1 MERREKDTAVETTRG
16 PILAYMGIDLVE
28 CTSRPT
34 RDSLQIRIV
43 ISRKG
48 GVSIDECAKV
58 HKTLLPRL
66 QASLGRSDI
75 NIEVS
80 SPGLTR
86 NIKSSDEFALFTGR
100 GARILVQGRT
110 EWETGV
116 IGETDDSSL
125 TLQTP
130 SGAVTIRF
138 ADIQKAR
145 LEYIGG

>member
-1 MERREKDTAVETTRG
+1 MERREKDSAVETVLA
-16 PILAYMGIDLVE
+16 PILEYMGIDTVE
-28 CTSRPT
+28 CASRPT
-34 RDSLQIRIV
+34 RDSLQVRIV
-43 ISRKG
+43 ISRRG

-86 NIKSSDEFALFTGR
+86 NIKSSDEFALFAGR
-100 GARILVQGRT
+100 GAKILVQGKT
-110 EWETGV
+110 EWVTGT
-116 IGETDDSSL
+116 IGEADESSL
-125 TLQTP
+125 TLETP
-130 SGAVTIRF
+130 GGAVTIRF

>member
-1 MERREKDTAVETTRG
+1 MERREKDSAIETVLA
-16 PILAYMGIDLVE
+16 PILEYMGVDIVE
-28 CTSRPT
+28 CASRPT
-34 RDSLQIRIV
+34 RDSLQVRIV

-86 NIKSSDEFALFTGR
+86 NIKSADEFALFAGR
-100 GARILVQGRT
+100 GAKILVQGKN
-110 EWETGV
+110 EWVTGI
-116 IGETDDSSL
+116 IGEAADLSL
-125 TLQTP
+125 TLETP
-130 SGAVTIRF
+130 EGAVTIRF